1 MMLASLRSD
10 VALPWPDFE
19 QRSHEY
25 GRLRAAQGMPLESLI
40 DVLAV
45 YRRATIELPSRPIQG
60 KPHYDEIIA
69 LAQSRLEDV
78 TQPPTTPIALGHL
91 DFTHTEHPPRE
102 IALNGPSLIATPNA
116 RPPP

>member
-45 YRRATIELPSRPIQG
+45 YRRATTELPSRPIPG

-69 LAQSRLEDV
+69 PAPSRLEDV
-78 TQPPTTPIALGHL
+78 TERLTPTNAPGHL
-91 DFTHTEHPPRE
+91 DYSHEEDRAPGSRRYRR
-102 IALNGPSLIATPNA
+102 A
-116 RPPP
+116 